1 MKRRYKNKTKVV
13 DEKKIG
19 KMIEQ
24 ELSAYVKQDDLREYL
39 ANIEK
44 DKKKKE
50 LWDSMTTHK
59 KIRVLRYV
67 LAKKGVQHGKE

>member
-1 MKRRYKNKTKVV
+1 MKLRRKGKTKVL
-13 DEKKIG
+13 DEKKVSKI
-19 KMIEQ
+19 IEQ
-24 ELSAYVKQDDLREYL
+24 ELSVYVKQDELREYL